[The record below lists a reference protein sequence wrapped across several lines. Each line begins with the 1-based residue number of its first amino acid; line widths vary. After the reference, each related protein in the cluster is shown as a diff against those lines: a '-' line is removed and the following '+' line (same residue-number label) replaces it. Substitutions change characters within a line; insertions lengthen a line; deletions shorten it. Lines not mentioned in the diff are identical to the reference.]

1 MRRTRAA
8 SLPHRGAGWQRYDFV
23 VSPRRSRIVIALGAF
38 GVLAAPVLPL
48 GCGSCEAPAGFR
60 TSRDTS
66 TGAGA
71 EAEAGDAGHEGSVA
85 TATADAALG
94 GELPPLR
101 STGRL
106 VSLAV
111 PGFADAVVSVPVGAR
126 RARPVMIAVH
136 GNYDSPDFQCGQWRS
151 MVGDRGFILCPRG
164 VARSDSPGPDDIR
177 YTYEGKFAAELDAA
191 IAALRERFG
200 AHVDPGPM
208 SYIAFSLGAILA
220 RGYVMRAPSRFD
232 RLILIEGGGSGWDA
246 RALSKAGMTHM
257 LWACGQAPCADTARV
272 SAAAFERAS
281 IPSKVVY
288 AKGAGHTYGGPV
300 AELIRAE
307 WEWLV
312 TGDPRWAP

>member
-1 MRRTRAA
+1 M
-8 SLPHRGAGWQRYDFV
+8 
-23 VSPRRSRIVIALGAF
+23 ALGAF
-38 GVLAAPVLPL
+38 GAIVASAVAV

-60 TSRDTS
+60 TSRDTAAAAES
-66 TGAGA
+66 GAVAGEGAGA
-71 EAEAGDAGHEGSVA
+71 DDAGQEGSVA
-85 TATADAALG
+85 AAGVVDG
-94 GELPPLR
+94 GALSPLR

-126 RARPVMIAVH
+126 RAKPVMLAIH
-136 GNYDSPDFQCGQWRS
+136 GNYDSPDFQCGLWRS

-177 YTYEGKFAAELDAA
+177 YTYEAKFAAELDAA

-246 RALSKAGMTHM
+246 RAMSKAGVTHM
-257 LWACGQAPCADTARV
+257 LWACGQAPCAETGRL

-288 AKGAGHTYGGPV
+288 AKGAGHTYGGAV

-312 TGDPRWAP
+312 TGDARWAP